1 MQKKTVIVRKCK
13 AHRMGLLVFSL
24 LVLAVLTACVI
35 AMQTPAAILLYIPF
49 LIILSPMALYY
60 LTWQIRFEDK
70 EIVRSVFARK
80 TRTYSFTML
89 RKVVKSYYLSEH
101 NFSVRMYFLDDKIL
115 QFRMDDENA
124 IQAVKILQRHC
135 SIKTP

>member
-13 AHRMGLLVFSL
+13 AHRLGLLVFSL

>member
-101 NFSVRMYFLDDKIL
+101 NFSVRMYFLDDKTL